1 MHEQGSGG
9 LRIEYLATLLAGG
22 SRAYDHI
29 TDVCIY
35 IHRIDVGWGTRG
47 VCAGRSIPGIKSSS
61 SWLNNR

>member
-47 VCAGRSIPGIKSSS
+47 VCGGR
-61 SWLNNR
+61 